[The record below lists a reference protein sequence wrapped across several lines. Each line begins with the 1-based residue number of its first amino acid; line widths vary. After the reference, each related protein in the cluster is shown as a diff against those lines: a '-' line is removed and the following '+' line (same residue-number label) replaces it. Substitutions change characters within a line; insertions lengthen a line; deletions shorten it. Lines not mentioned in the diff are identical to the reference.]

1 MRTLTKITITTTL
14 AAIALVLSITASM
27 FATPYAAFGINYNI
41 NTQVSSLRVTQSTE
55 DGLEVEC
62 EGNLRC
68 EMIGD
73 DTVVAT
79 SGDNATTSTTAT
91 ITTILNQ
98 SNIIPFGKNDF
109 DEIEKQELAAKIEGL
124 VDRVLDGMFA

>member
-1 MRTLTKITITTTL
+1 MRTLTKITLTTTL
-14 AAIALVLSITASM
+14 AAIALVLSINASM
-27 FATPYAAFGINYNI
+27 FATPYAAFGINYDI

-62 EGNLRC
+62 KGNLKC

-79 SGDNATTSTTAT
+79 SGDNATTSNTAT
-91 ITTILNQ
+91 ITTIHNQ
-98 SNIIPFGKNDF
+98 SNIIPFSKNDF
-109 DEIEKQELAAKIEGL
+109 DVIERQDLGAKIEGL